1 MRIPSLSRGNHS
13 ESGKTRTC
21 ITAKGHEKAKGGG
34 GGTRRYN
41 DASFFFFRCTTTAEL
56 RLEVR
61 LSVAASFSTCSL
73 NTCSGEPW
81 LAGRPCLSRTDLP
94 CSDAVYAER
103 NTSRSDFQTKNEP
116 QRRNT
121 LTWKMFLILRSYQ
134 TTGQNR

>member
-1 MRIPSLSRGNHS
+1 MKKLRVAVVGREDTTTHL
-13 ESGKTRTC
+13 
-21 ITAKGHEKAKGGG
+21 
-34 GGTRRYN
+34 
-41 DASFFFFRCTTTAEL
+41 FFFRCTTTAEL
-56 RLEVR
+56 RREVR

-103 NTSRSDFQTKNEP
+103 NTSRPNFQTKNEP

-134 TTGQNR
+134 TTGQNHLDELHTICDLWSEETPYVSCTQL